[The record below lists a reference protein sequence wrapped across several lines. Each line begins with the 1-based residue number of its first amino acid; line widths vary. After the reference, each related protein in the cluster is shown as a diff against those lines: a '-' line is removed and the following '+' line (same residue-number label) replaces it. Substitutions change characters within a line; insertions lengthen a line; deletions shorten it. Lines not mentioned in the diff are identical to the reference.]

1 MIKWLKRLALI
12 GTVVFATYLY
22 QLNILVND
30 EFSKSLSAQNS
41 DLPYQQHPKALVN
54 MLLVTED
61 QLFFKHYG
69 VDFGEIAV
77 VLRDYYLYDKPIRGA
92 STITQQ
98 LIKNT
103 LLTREKTVDR
113 KVKEALMALLLEM
126 SFDKEMIL
134 NRYMNSVYLGQYG
147 RREVRGF
154 QRASQFYFDK
164 NLADLSHEGLATLV
178 ALLKGPSYYH
188 PVRHSERL
196 IKRRNLVLH
205 LYHKYQ
211 KVIK

>member
-1 MIKWLKRLALI
+1 MKWLKRLTLI

-22 QLNILVND
+22 QLNGLVND
-30 EFSKSLSAQNS
+30 KFSKPLSVKDSSLSYEA
-41 DLPYQQHPKALVN
+41 HPKALVN
-54 MLLVTED
+54 MLLVVED
-61 QLFFKHYG
+61 QLFFQHYG
-69 VDFGEIAV
+69 VDFVEV
-77 VLRDYYLYDKPIRGA
+77 VRVVRDYYLHDKPIRGA

-103 LLTREKTVDR
+103 LLTREKTVSR
-113 KVKEALMALLLEM
+113 KVKEALMALLLEI
-126 SFDKEMIL
+126 SFDKKMIL

-147 RREVRGF
+147 NYEVRGF
-154 QRASQFYFDK
+154 QQAARFYFDK
-164 NLADLSHEGLATLV
+164 NLSELSLEGLATLV

-188 PVRHSERL
+188 PAKHPERL
-196 IKRRNLVLH
+196 VKRRNLVLH